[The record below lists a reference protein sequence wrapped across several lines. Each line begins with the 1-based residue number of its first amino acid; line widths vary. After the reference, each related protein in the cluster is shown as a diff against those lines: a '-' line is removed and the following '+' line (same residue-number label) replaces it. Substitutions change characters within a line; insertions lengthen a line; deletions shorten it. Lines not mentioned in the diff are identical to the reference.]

1 MSGESSVHGL
11 YESGSNSC
19 LEPTL
24 AAGLL
29 KKLFGCQANEKVFPP
44 LNEVSLRPITT
55 NGSRLFRVLF
65 RLFAKMVRE
74 TPVLTQPYFTT
85 VTGINSFVEPNFLVY
100 EVHYPLLDRAL
111 ATFRAELP
119 FSAEEESV
127 VHRCREGRISRIQLC
142 EEQVRETVGMHVS
155 LGRLAL
161 IRRQTSLV
169 LEIAQAKSTH
179 WRYAIFATRCL
190 RTLVRKDAPISA
202 PHMKYFLEKC
212 YDNHPSL
219 VRITYFLLS
228 SLERTNSTET
238 A

>member
-1 MSGESSVHGL
+1 L
-11 YESGSNSC
+11 
-19 LEPTL
+19 LE
-24 AAGLL
+24 
-29 KKLFGCQANEKVFPP
+29 KLFGCQANEKVFHPP
-44 LNEVSLRPITT
+44 NEVSLQPIIK
-55 NGSRLFRVLF
+55 NGSRPYRVLF
-65 RLFAKMVRE
+65 RLFAKMVRA
-74 TPVLTQPYFTT
+74 TPFPTQPYFTT

-100 EVHYPLLDRAL
+100 EVHYPRIDRAL
-111 ATFRAELP
+111 ANFRAKLP

-127 VHRCREGRISRIQLC
+127 VHRCRERRISRIQLC
-142 EEQVRETVGMHVS
+142 EEQVRETVGMYVC

-161 IRRQTSLV
+161 IKRQTSLV

-219 VRITYFLLS
+219 VRITYFFYYLLW
-228 SLERTNSTET
+228 LVQLNRHRRL
-238 A
+238 ALRR